1 MAIVIRILSKE
12 LVDDIALSPPPP
24 HRHPFQE
31 VVLLTAGGGTHQ
43 IDGDRVTVAAP
54 VAVLI
59 AKGKQH
65 VFMPLPDA
73 RGWII
78 NFDEDRLPPYGN
90 WIFSQFFSTVHVS
103 LGSAGKCSAVLKM
116 ATLMHEVQSAAPACM
131 EPVLT
136 HLLLAMLALLQ
147 AEMRSLVLAET
158 SAGQTDFDAFV
169 EFLTVLDRQ
178 FRVEK
183 GVEFY
188 ARHLRTTPRRLGAL
202 SRTFLGKATAHL
214 IEDRTMSEARRELAF
229 SNTPINQIA
238 TDLGYVDHSY
248 FTKVFR
254 RATGESP
261 SQFRQNRLNPSI

>member
-1 MAIVIRILSKE
+1 MPIVIRVLSKE
-12 LVDDIALSPPPP
+12 LVEDIALSPPPP

-31 VVLLTAGGGTHQ
+31 VVLLTAGGGNHQ
-43 IDGDRVTVAAP
+43 IDGSLATVTAP
-54 VAVLI
+54 MAVLI

-65 VFMPLPDA
+65 LFIPHPDA

-90 WIFSQFFSTVHVS
+90 WIFSQFFSTVHVT
-103 LGSAGKCSAVLKM
+103 LPAGSECSAVLKL
-116 ATLMHEVQSAAPACM
+116 ATLMQEIQAAAPACA

-147 AEMRSLVLAET
+147 AEMRSLLLAET
-158 SAGQTDFDAFV
+158 SAVHADFDAFV
-169 EFLTVLDRQ
+169 AFLTVLDQQ

-188 ARHLRTTPRRLGAL
+188 ANHLRTTPRRLGAL
-202 SRTFLGKATAHL
+202 SRMFLGRATAHL

-238 TDLGYVDHSY
+238 SDLGYVDHSY